1 MPSFKVGVA
10 CAELVLTRLVLDD
23 DSLDLSDP
31 ILVNVTLLLPILL
44 TPLLLIIVV
53 AIMCFSSSLAL
64 GVLSLKAN
72 C

>member
-31 ILVNVTLLLPILL
+31 ILVDVTLLLPILL
-44 TPLLLIIVV
+44 TPLLLIIVY
-53 AIMCFSSSLAL
+53 LL
-64 GVLSLKAN
+64 
-72 C
+72 